1 MEKESNKMIKHIKNK
16 LNHVKQAC
24 TLFARF
30 LDEGKWGGIL
40 LCGLLATQFIYGV
53 LFQSVTCIL
62 PVSIAFPA
70 CLILVAGG
78 TEIVL
83 FLLKIIL
90 GVKNR
95 GRIYFF
101 LAFATVGISAAA
113 ATQFENPLPGFILG
127 FVVSLSVDLF
137 GRCVFSIC
145 IKRNYRV
152 KSGYILGFLSLCV
165 IILFG
170 LFFHLDRFGEM
181 ETDRYF
187 AMNPVNERNESD
199 RKEAF
204 LAYMEN
210 GAYQVKTLDYGQGT
224 DADIQTTTV
233 DLSAFAKR
241 EGLTGVLTNLYFDY
255 SLKEA
260 PIAGRVW
267 YPEGCDAC
275 PVLFIA
281 HGNHEFHVPSYS
293 GYDYLGTY
301 LASNGYVVVSVD
313 ENALNELSEENDA
326 RAVLFLENIKE
337 VLKENNRGDSP
348 LFQKIDENK
357 IAIAGHSRGGEM
369 AALAYLF
376 NDLDVYPDN
385 GNIRFDYH
393 FNISSVIAIAPSVD
407 QYMPAGHGVKISDV
421 NYLLLHGSND
431 HDVTTMM
438 GEKQYHNVCFSGK
451 GDYCKASVYIFGA
464 NHGQFNTLWGRYDL
478 NEGLNG
484 FLNTANLISADE
496 QQVIAKIY
504 IRTFLD
510 VTLLS
515 KDDFAD
521 LLTNVSIYRECLPRT
536 IYQTNFQ
543 SGNFEPICS
552 FDEDADLVNGCMD
565 GVSITCKDVTR
576 WSERVDIYGFGG
588 DGENYVMNMAWKEKA
603 KEPRVEID
611 VPSLDLTQADLSFR
625 IGDMR
630 EDENLSPVH
639 YSVVLYDAKDHRT
652 QVTDPVF
659 VYPSLALKLYKQD
672 ILMNHYEYKHQM
684 QTVSISSQLFQGD
697 AGFDFSDV
705 RKIIIS
711 FDGAKKGNVTLD
723 DIGVTG
729 ETS

>member
-1 MEKESNKMIKHIKNK
+1 MEKESNKSIQFIKNK
-16 LNHVKQAC
+16 FHHVKDVC
-24 TLFARF
+24 TSFAKF
-30 LDEGKWGGIL
+30 LDDGKWGGIL

-53 LFQSVTCIL
+53 LFQSITCIL
-62 PVSIAFPA
+62 PVPLIFLA

-83 FLLKIIL
+83 FLFKIIL
-90 GVKNR
+90 GIKNR

-113 ATQFENPLPGFILG
+113 AAQFENPVPGFILG
-127 FVVSLSVDLF
+127 FLVALSVDLF

-145 IKRNYRV
+145 IKKNYRV
-152 KSGYILGFLSLCV
+152 ISGYIFGFLSLCI

-170 LFFHLDRFGEM
+170 LFFRFDRFGEK
-181 ETDRYF
+181 ETDRYS
-187 AMNPVNERNESD
+187 AMYPVNEKNEMD

-210 GAYQVKTLDYGQGT
+210 GAYQVKTLDYGQST

-233 DLSAFAKR
+233 DVSAFAKR
-241 EGLTGVLTNLYFDY
+241 EGLTGVLSNLYFDY
-255 SLKEA
+255 SLKKT

-281 HGNHEFHVPSYS
+281 HGNHEFHVPSYL
-293 GYDYLGTY
+293 GYNYLGTY

-313 ENALNELSEENDA
+313 ENALNELSGENDA

-337 VLKENNRGDSP
+337 ILEENRKGDSS

-376 NDLDVYPDN
+376 NDLDAYPDN

-407 QYMPAGHGVKISDV
+407 QYMPANHGVKISDV

-451 GDYCKASVYIFGA
+451 GDYCKASVYILGA

-478 NEGLNG
+478 SEGLNG

-496 QQVIAKIY
+496 QQMIAKIY

-510 VTLLS
+510 ATLIS
-515 KDDFAD
+515 KKDFAN
-521 LLTNVSIYRECLPRT
+521 LLANESIYKDFLPRT
-536 IYQTNFQ
+536 VYQTNFQ

-552 FDEDADLVNGCMD
+552 FDEDADIVNGDMD
-565 GVSITCKDVTR
+565 GVSISCKDVTK
-576 WSERVDIYGFGG
+576 WSERVDVYGFGG
-588 DGENYVMNMAWKEKA
+588 DGENYVMNMTWKEKA

-625 IGDMR
+625 LGDMR
-630 EDENLSPVH
+630 EDENLSPIH
-639 YSVVLYDAKDHRT
+639 YSVVLYDAKNHRT
-652 QVTDPVF
+652 QVSDPVF
-659 VYPSLALKLYKQD
+659 VYPSFALKLYKQD

-711 FDGAKKGNVTLD
+711 FDGSRKGNVILD
-723 DIGVTG
+723 DMGVTD
-729 ETS
+729 ETP